1 MTLYLSA
8 IWSTAGLYI
17 LVLRK
22 TQQCNNRWLF
32 SVPIKTNTRLYV
44 KCFLQGDKEGGGG
57 GVWFETIVDYEE
69 LCNLR
74 TDGRCISLS
83 LVKSENRR
91 NQFHVTQDIALSLS
105 PSSQHPASP
114 SHRPQIA
121 KLSNTY
127 SPVLLCHAAM
137 LLCLG
142 PDTATR
148 MSAKEQCQHW
158 K

>member
-1 MTLYLSA
+1 M
-8 IWSTAGLYI
+8 
-17 LVLRK
+17 
-22 TQQCNNRWLF
+22 
-32 SVPIKTNTRLYV
+32 

-121 KLSNTY
+121 KLSNSY
-127 SPVLLCHAAM
+127 SPVLLCHAAVPGTRHSHQNVSKRAM
-137 LLCLG
+137 STLEIKLQERQFLG
-142 PDTATR
+142 PVLVK
-148 MSAKEQCQHW
+148 MV
-158 K
+158 